1 MRGTARL
8 TGLDARLTGPDARLT
23 GLVPGPGSRIRLRAR
38 TFFHVQCL
46 PDCGNHF
53 PGVLVSK
60 LHARLHFVKLEKSG
74 ILGERQMEPERLG
87 RRAAF
92 FQKAAHNGK

>member
-1 MRGTARL
+1 MRGTGRL
-8 TGLDARLTGPDARLT
+8 TGLDARLSGPDARLTGPDTRLSGPDARLAGPDARLT

-53 PGVLVSK
+53 PGVLVSN
-60 LHARLHFVKLEKSG
+60 LHARLHFVK
-74 ILGERQMEPERLG
+74 
-87 RRAAF
+87 
-92 FQKAAHNGK
+92 